1 MTWIVG
7 FTKVIR
13 QCVVTTSCCAT
24 VGEFLKILWMA
35 LNVEFQASL
44 ESWSEMSVILF

>member
-1 MTWIVG
+1 MILVSIVGWLKFVKALSRMTWIVG

-24 VGEFLKILWMA
+24 VGEFLK
-35 LNVEFQASL
+35 FC
-44 ESWSEMSVILF
+44 